1 MISRFCQLLD
11 RLVIKNL
18 ASKPS
23 TVTTLLLQSL
33 ASPKRFVPT
42 ISARAKRSC
51 FYVWKMESEI
61 KTESEST
68 FFLTCSYVK
77 IFFKQFGNRI
87 MGEILRQGLA
97 LSTGISDESFY
108 FVLDV
113 K

>member
-1 MISRFCQLLD
+1 M
-11 RLVIKNL
+11 
-18 ASKPS
+18 
-23 TVTTLLLQSL
+23 
-33 ASPKRFVPT
+33 
-42 ISARAKRSC
+42 
-51 FYVWKMESEI
+51 
-61 KTESEST
+61 T